1 MPIHKSEIQLQVND
15 KTANAYLAAPEK
27 GGPGVL
33 VLHAWWGLKP
43 FFKQVCDQLAQQG
56 FTALAP
62 DLYQDRIAQTVE
74 EAKALLDQ
82 RDFELMGDTVKAAKD
97 YLVSLNTGEPIGV
110 LGFSMGASWA
120 LLVAANE
127 TDVSAAVLF
136 YGSEGVD
143 FTPVQAKVLGHYA
156 EVDEWEPLDG
166 IKAMEKEMKA
176 AGVEATLHF
185 YPNVG
190 HWFVEEDRPEYDSE
204 SAKLAWER
212 TFEFLRTSLRAAQP

>member
-1 MPIHKSEIQLQVND
+1 MSIQKSEIQLHMND
-15 KTANAYLAAPEK
+15 KTANAYLAAPDN

-43 FFKQVCDQLAQQG
+43 FFKNVCDQLAEQG

-62 DLYQDRIAQTVE
+62 DLYQGRLAKTVE

-97 YLVSLNTGEPIGV
+97 YLVSLNTGKPIGV
-110 LGFSMGASWA
+110 VGFSMGASWA
-120 LLVAANE
+120 LITAANE
-127 TDVSAAVLF
+127 PDIAAAVLF
-136 YGSEGVD
+136 YGSDGVD

-166 IKAMEKEMKA
+166 IHAMEKDMKA
-176 AGVEATLHF
+176 AGVDVSFHF
-185 YPNVG
+185 YPKVG

-212 TFEFLRTSLRAAQP
+212 TFEFLKETL

>member
-1 MPIHKSEIQLQVND
+1 MSIQKSEIQLHMND
-15 KTANAYLAAPEK
+15 KTANAYLAAPDN

-43 FFKQVCDQLAQQG
+43 FFKNVCDQLAEQG

-62 DLYQDRIAQTVE
+62 DLYQGRLAKTVE

-97 YLVSLNTGEPIGV
+97 YLVSLNTGKPISV
-110 LGFSMGASWA
+110 VGFSMGASWA
-120 LLVAANE
+120 LITAANE
-127 TDVSAAVLF
+127 PDIAAAVLF
-136 YGSEGVD
+136 YGSDGVD

-166 IKAMEKEMKA
+166 IHAMEKDMKA
-176 AGVEATLHF
+176 AGVDVSLHF
-185 YPNVG
+185 YPKVG

-212 TFEFLRTSLRAAQP
+212 TFEFLKETL